1 MRRDEALRVL
11 SSIKPDLQRRYPVSR
26 IALFGSTARD
36 EAGEESDVDVLVEVD
51 SSVGL
56 NFVSLAG
63 EIEKALGHR
72 SDVVSRRAID
82 PKRWRLIEPDL
93 ADA

>member
-11 SSIKPDLQRRYPVSR
+11 SSIKLDLQKRYPVSR

-36 EAGEESDVDVLVEVD
+36 EATEESDVDVLVEVD

-63 EIEKALGHR
+63 EIEKALGHP

-82 PKRWRLIEPDL
+82 PKRWRFIEPDL
-93 ADA
+93 TDA